1 MLKQIHAIR
10 KFNRFYTNFLGLLN
24 ETLMSSP
31 LTLTE
36 GRILYEIDGLTNC
49 RAKELIDILNLDR
62 GYMSRVLKRLER
74 IGLIY
79 RAADSGDK
87 RVRTI
92 KLTDDGKML
101 LQNINRD
108 ASQLIGGIVKTLSRT
123 ERKVLVSAMQDIETI
138 LSNRSDLLAP
148 GVPKPS

>member
-1 MLKQIHAIR
+1 MQKQVDAIR

-36 GRILYEIDGLTNC
+36 GRILYEIEGLPHC
-49 RAKELIDILNLDR
+49 RAKELIHILNLDR

-74 IGLIY
+74 LGLIC
-79 RAADSGDK
+79 RAADPGDR

-92 KLTDDGKML
+92 QLTDDGKLL
-101 LQNINRD
+101 LQNINRE
-108 ASQLIGGIVKTLSRT
+108 AGQLIGGIVKTLSNT
-123 ERKVLVSAMQDIETI
+123 ERKTLVGAMRDIEVI
-138 LSNRSDLLAP
+138 LSNRSDLLVP
-148 GVPKPS
+148 GGVKP